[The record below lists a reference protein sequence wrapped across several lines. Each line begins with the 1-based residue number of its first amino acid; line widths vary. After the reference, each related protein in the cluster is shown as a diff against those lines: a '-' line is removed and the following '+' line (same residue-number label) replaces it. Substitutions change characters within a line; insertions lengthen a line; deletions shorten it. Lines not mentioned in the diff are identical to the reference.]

1 MLNGVLRVLRR
12 NLLLVLAAALSA
24 ALIFAPYL
32 FEPLLRPLAP
42 PGGAVIYDRASLASL
57 TGAHLLLVLAAMIP
71 STALALGLA
80 VLVTR
85 PSGAEFLPLSRTL
98 ANFGQTFPPVAV
110 LALAVPLMGF
120 GNGPTV
126 LALFLY
132 GLLPIFENALAGLHG
147 VPTEVALSAK
157 AAGMTPRQLLGRIE
171 LPLALPLILEGVR
184 LSTVIALSTATIGS
198 TVAARSLGEVIIAGL
213 NANNL
218 AFVVQG
224 GVLTGALAVAL
235 YEGFGLLIRL
245 SAPPGSRARAG
256 RG

>member
-1 MLNGVLRVLRR
+1 MLSAVRRVVRHG
-12 NLLLVLAAALSA
+12 LLPGLAAAIVA
-24 ALIFAPYL
+24 ALVFAPEL

-42 PGGAVIYDRASLASL
+42 SGGPVIYDRATLASL
-57 TGAHLLLVLAAMIP
+57 TLSHLGLVLVAMVP

-80 VLVTR
+80 VLVSR
-85 PSGAEFLPLSRTL
+85 PSGAEFLPLSRAL

-110 LALAVPLMGF
+110 LALAVPLLGF

-132 GLLPIFENALAGLHG
+132 GVLPVFENSLAGLRG
-147 VPTEVALSAK
+147 VPDRVVLSAQ
-157 AAGMTPRQLLGRIE
+157 AAGMTPRQMLGRVE

-184 LSTVIALSTATIGS
+184 ISTVIALSTATIGS

-224 GVLTGALAVAL
+224 GVLTGALAVLL
-235 YEGFGLLIRL
+235 YEGFGLLIHW
-245 SAPPGSRARAG
+245 STPPGT
-256 RG
+256 